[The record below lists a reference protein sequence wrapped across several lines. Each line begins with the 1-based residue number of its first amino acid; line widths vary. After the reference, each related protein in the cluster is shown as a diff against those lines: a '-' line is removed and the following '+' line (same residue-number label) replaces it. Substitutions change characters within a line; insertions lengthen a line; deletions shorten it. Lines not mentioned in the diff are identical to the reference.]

1 MARQGGGQR
10 RRSNAGS
17 GRGGQG
23 ASGGRERRGEGNGR
37 ERQGRASSRN
47 GSRRN
52 YTQDTDRAKGRPAGL
67 PARGAAARLG
77 ASHRPLGEF
86 IEGRR
91 AAAEALRTGFP
102 VKRALVAEASGRRDA
117 ALAQL
122 VDQLRS
128 ARIPVEYVAPEQL
141 DALSSHGAH
150 QGIALEVGA
159 FPYADLADVVARAG
173 DGSALVVVLD
183 HVTDAGNFGAIVR
196 SAEVVG
202 AAGVVI
208 ANKRA
213 AEVNVGAYKTS
224 AGAVMHLPIARVPNI
239 ARALEDLKAAGFWV
253 IGASEHAEGSC
264 WDTPLTG
271 RIALVMGSEGEGIS
285 RLVLDTCDD
294 LTKLPQRGQTESL
307 NVAQATTALCYEW
320 LRQNIAT
327 LDASASA
334 DAPAAGVPALTGTLS
349 ADSPAPMGTPATPG
363 ASAPTGTPAQM
374 GVPAP
379 TSASA
384 TDSPTP
390 TGGNYALTAISK
402 PLSAQN
408 APLDNTGT
416 SKAAA
421 HETAAHE
428 TAARKAA
435 AHEGIRSHG
444 AAHKGIQAGGLHE

>member
-196 SAEVVG
+196 SAEAVG

-320 LRQNIAT
+320 LRQNIAA
-327 LDASASA
+327 LDVPASA
-334 DAPAAGVPALTGTLS
+334 DAPAAGVPVPT
-349 ADSPAPMGTPATPG
+349 G
-363 ASAPTGTPAQM
+363 ASAPTGAL
-374 GVPAP
+374 
-379 TSASA
+379 A